1 MADTVNPDAEMI
13 DVVLMRHGEAQALAG
28 TDAARPLTQWGRDAV
43 QAAAAALA
51 KKAPSAQGVRSS
63 PYLRARQTAEIVSE
77 VLNLPILP
85 ESVEMV
91 PSGDS
96 DHLAAWLLA
105 EGQPV
110 IWVFHMPII
119 GHLIRNLT
127 GREVFPKTASIFGLK
142 VFPDAQTRHQHHL
155 EWQL

>member
-1 MADTVNPDAEMI
+1 MADTGNPDAEMI
-13 DVVLMRHGEAQALAG
+13 EVVLMRHGEAQALAG
-28 TDAARPLTQWGRDAV
+28 KDAARPLTQWGRYAV
-43 QAAAAALA
+43 QAAAAELA

-63 PYLRARQTAEIVSE
+63 PYLRARQTAKIVSE

-96 DHLAAWLLA
+96 DHLASWLLA

-110 IWVFHMPII
+110 IWVFHMPLI
-119 GHLIRNLT
+119 GHLIQNLT
-127 GREVFPKTASIFGLK
+127 GREVLPKTASIFGLK
-142 VFPDAQTRHQHHL
+142 VFLGAQIRHQHQL

>member
-1 MADTVNPDAEMI
+1 MVNAVSPDAETI
-13 DVVLMRHGEAQALAG
+13 DVVLMRHGEARALAG
-28 TDAARPLTQWGRDAV
+28 KDAARPLTQWGCAAV
-43 QAAAAALA
+43 QAAAHKLA
-51 KKAPSAQGVRSS
+51 KKSPSAQGVRSS

-77 VLNLPILP
+77 VLNLPVLP

-96 DHLAAWLLA
+96 DHLASWLLA

-142 VFPDAQTRHQHHL
+142 VFPGAQTRHQHEL